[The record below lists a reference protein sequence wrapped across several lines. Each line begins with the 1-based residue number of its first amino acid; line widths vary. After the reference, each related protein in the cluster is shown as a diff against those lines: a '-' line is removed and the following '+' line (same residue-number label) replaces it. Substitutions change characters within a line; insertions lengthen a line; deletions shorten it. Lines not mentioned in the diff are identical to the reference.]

1 MQQHSAE
8 FRRCLEQLDVA
19 GVRRLWR
26 HMSPHLPQP
35 ANDAEA
41 LVTLHHA
48 RTQTE
53 SIAIRL
59 RAWSHR
65 WLLDHG
71 YPSGL
76 PDHMKPSAERI
87 YPRVVEG
94 VGISVNFRS
103 PILQP
108 ITGLVRGAME
118 DAVSE
123 AYADKKTEPSF
134 VRARMQQAKAT
145 TIRKLV
151 GRI

>member
-1 MQQHSAE
+1 MTKHSAE
-8 FRRCLEQLDVA
+8 FRRCLVELDVA
-19 GVRRLWR
+19 GVRKLWR
-26 HMSPHLPQP
+26 HVSPHLPQP
-35 ANDAEA
+35 ASDADA
-41 LVTLHHA
+41 LATIHVA

-53 SIAIRL
+53 SIPLKL

-71 YPSGL
+71 FPSML
-76 PDHMKPSAERI
+76 PDPLKPSAERL

-123 AYADKKTEPSF
+123 AYADK
-134 VRARMQQAKAT
+134 
-145 TIRKLV
+145 
-151 GRI
+151 